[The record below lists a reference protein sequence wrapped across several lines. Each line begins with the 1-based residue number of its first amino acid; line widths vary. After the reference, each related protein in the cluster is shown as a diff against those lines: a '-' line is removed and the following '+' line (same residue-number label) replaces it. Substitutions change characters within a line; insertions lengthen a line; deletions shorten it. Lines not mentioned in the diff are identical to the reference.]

1 MTPKSRKLIFDNYN
15 PESPV
20 GTEFRRLLHNI
31 TRPSEDKERRSFL
44 TTSAM
49 LSEGKSTVT
58 SYLALTAAAYKNR
71 KTVLVDCDLR
81 RPSIHKHF
89 GLPLEGGVTDVIDGK
104 LTAEEA
110 FKGTRIENLWILT
123 AGTLKRNPT
132 ELFEGDDV
140 KKVIDQLK
148 FYFELVFVDCA
159 PIIPV
164 SDPVVL
170 APELDGVLLVI
181 KAGATQREVIQRA
194 VNIVEKSNAD
204 VVGVVLNNMDSVLP
218 YYYNH
223 SYYGYSYTSSRRER

>member
-1 MTPKSRKLIFDNYN
+1 MSPKPRKLIFDLYD

-31 TRPSEDKERRSFL
+31 TRATKGKERKSFL

-49 LSEGKSTVT
+49 LSEGKSTV
-58 SYLALTAAAYKNR
+58 SAYLALTSAAYKSH

-81 RPSIHKHF
+81 RPSIHRLF

-104 LTAEEA
+104 LSAEEA
-110 FKGTRIENLWILT
+110 FKGTKVENLWVLT
-123 AGTLKRNPT
+123 AGTLKKNPT
-132 ELFEGDDV
+132 ELFESQGV
-140 KKVIDQLK
+140 KKVVEQLK

-164 SDPVVL
+164 SDPVEL

-181 KAGATQREVIQRA
+181 KAGTTQSEVILRA
-194 VNIVEKSNAD
+194 ADIVQKAD
-204 VVGVVLNNMDSVLP
+204 AEIVGVVLNNMNSVLP
-218 YYYNH
+218 YFYNH
-223 SYYGYSYTSSRRER
+223 SYYGYSYTSRGR

>member
-1 MTPKSRKLIFDNYN
+1 MMSPKPRKQIYDLYD

-31 TRPSEDKERRSFL
+31 TRAKKGKERKSFL

-49 LSEGKSTVT
+49 LSEGKSTVS
-58 SYLALTAAAYKNR
+58 SYLALTAAAYKSR

-81 RPSIHKHF
+81 RPSIHRHF

-104 LTAEEA
+104 LSAEEA
-110 FKGTRIENLWILT
+110 FKGTKIDNLWVLT
-123 AGTLKRNPT
+123 AGTLKKNPT
-132 ELFEGDDV
+132 ELFESQEV
-140 KKVIDQLK
+140 KKVVEQLK

-164 SDPVVL
+164 SDPVEL

-181 KAGATQREVIQRA
+181 KAGTTQSEVVLRA
-194 VNIVEKSNAD
+194 VDIVKKAD
-204 VVGVVLNNMDSVLP
+204 AEIVGIVLNNMNSVLP
-218 YYYNH
+218 YFYNH
-223 SYYGYSYTSSRRER
+223 SYYGYSYSSRGR

>member
-1 MTPKSRKLIFDNYN
+1 MSPKKRKLIFDLYD

-31 TRPSEDKERRSFL
+31 TRPLDGKERKSFL

-49 LSEGKSTVT
+49 LSEGKSTV
-58 SYLALTAAAYKNR
+58 SAYLAITAAAYKNR

-81 RPSIHKHF
+81 RPTLHKLF
-89 GLPLEGGVTDVIDGK
+89 GLPLEGGVTDVIDGAI
-104 LTAEEA
+104 TAEEA
-110 FKGTRIENLWILT
+110 FKGTAIRDLWVLT
-123 AGTLKRNPT
+123 AGTLKKNPT
-132 ELFEGDDV
+132 ELFESQEV
-140 KKVIDQLK
+140 KKVIEQLK

-170 APELDGVLLVI
+170 APELDGVLIVI
-181 KAGATQREVIQRA
+181 KAGATQTEVIQRA
-194 VNIVEKSNAD
+194 VDIVKKAD
-204 VVGVVLNNMDSVLP
+204 ADIVGVVLNNMNAVLP

-223 SYYGYSYTSSRRER
+223 SYYGYSYSSRGR

>member
-1 MTPKSRKLIFDNYN
+1 MSPKPRKLIFDFYD

-31 TRPSEDKERRSFL
+31 TRGTKGKERKSFL

-49 LSEGKSTVT
+49 LSEGKSTVS
-58 SYLALTAAAYKNR
+58 SYLALTAAAYKSR

-81 RPSIHKHF
+81 RPSIHRHF

-104 LTAEEA
+104 LSAEDA
-110 FKGTRIENLWILT
+110 FKATRIENLWILT
-123 AGTLKRNPT
+123 AGTLKKNPT
-132 ELFEGDDV
+132 ELFESQEV
-140 KKVIDQLK
+140 KKVVEQLK

-164 SDPVVL
+164 SDPVEL

-181 KAGATQREVIQRA
+181 KAGATQSEVVLRA
-194 VNIVEKSNAD
+194 VDIVKKAD
-204 VVGVVLNNMDSVLP
+204 AEIVGVVLNNMNSVLP
-218 YYYNH
+218 YFYNH
-223 SYYGYSYTSSRRER
+223 SYYGYSYSSRGR